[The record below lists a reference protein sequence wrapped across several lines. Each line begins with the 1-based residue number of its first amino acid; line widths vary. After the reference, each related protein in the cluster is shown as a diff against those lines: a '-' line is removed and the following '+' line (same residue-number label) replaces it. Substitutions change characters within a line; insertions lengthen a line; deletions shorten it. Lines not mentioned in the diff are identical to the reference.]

1 MKTLFEPLQTAWRVA
16 GDGQSFLNLAFV
28 MLLAHVNRHKN
39 KLRKFLFCFIAGFFL
54 DAARTSPFS
63 VRLRVNGALVD
74 VLFPFGA
81 ETEFWSIRS
90 IITEVLIKEVYRPD
104 PSVPLHLV
112 IDAGANFGLAT
123 LYLHTLAPET
133 EFVCYEPSSETY
145 RALVR
150 NLEVNHVKFRALQ
163 KALTN
168 FDGLTRFEL
177 GRSSM
182 ERGIAKNN
190 INADTEEVPCAAL
203 GLELDRLGIQ
213 RVDLLKFDV
222 EREEVRLLEGLGDG
236 LSRVQQ
242 VIGETHSPVL
252 EAEVGQRLTSAGFVV
267 KHHDGHTKAVRIDS
281 ISG

>member
-1 MKTLFEPLQTAWRVA
+1 MFLEPLRTAWRVA
-16 GDGQSFLNLAFV
+16 GDGRSFLNLAFV
-28 MLLAHVNRHKN
+28 MLFAHVNRHKN
-39 KLRKFLFCFIAGFFL
+39 RLRKFLLCFIAGLFL
-54 DAARTSPFS
+54 DAARPRPFS
-63 VRLRVNGALVD
+63 VRLRIHGAIVD

-112 IDAGANFGLAT
+112 VDAGANFGLAT
-123 LYLHTLAPET
+123 LYLHTIAPES

-145 RALVR
+145 RVLVR
-150 NLEVNHVKFRALQ
+150 NLEVNQVKFRALQ

-182 ERGIAKNN
+182 ERGISED
-190 INADTEEVPCAAL
+190 NAETEEIPCAAL
-203 GLELDRLGIQ
+203 GHELDRLGIQ
-213 RVDLLKFDV
+213 QVDLLKFDV
-222 EREEVRLLEGLGDG
+222 EREEVRLLEGLSDC

-242 VIGETHSPVL
+242 VIGETHSQAL
-252 EAEVGQRLTSAGFVV
+252 EAEVEKRLASAGFVV
-267 KHHDGHTKAVRIDS
+267 KHHDGHTKAVRIPQPLT
-281 ISG
+281 